1 MIRSAWHPLEIEERW
16 MRVESHCHH
25 YLQHKIPSQ
34 IAPLFGLILVAL
46 FGTFIDQLQFPA
58 PNRGFLEM
66 FRAGAWAIWTLLLV
80 ASLAPWWMSWV
91 PAPDKSARN
100 PTQISIF
107 FALACLCWVISLETQ
122 AANFYSNPNT
132 LRDLYWVYAIFPLW
146 LALGLYFTRS
156 KFHSLQNRMKWAMS
170 ICLLILPL
178 IASLIAVRMAGQDQG
193 KVLFSLWG
201 PRPHT
206 YFFLV
211 MTLLFMKRSAP
222 AGIIANPVHVLIPT
236 LYPIET
242 EFLRRQDAP
251 WMANWWRGVMDVA
264 KSLII
269 CWLLMQALLG
279 MFSDL
284 EKYTMQWKLAIS
296 PVFSIFASMV
306 VVLYQVGIS
315 RMLGVQSV
323 DGTHFAPLAK
333 SPLEYWKRDGV
344 YPYQFALRFVFFPT
358 LRIFKNP
365 AFALFVAASVFLLNR
380 TLFQG
385 LLLTPLH
392 QFASTELQSLPH
404 TLNLYRVP
412 IYYLSILLTVKFWF
426 SAKSLE
432 MSASRAWLGIVLTHL
447 LNSLADWLLVLRHA

>member
-1 MIRSAWHPLEIEERW
+1 MSRSIWHPLAIEERW
-16 MRVESHCHH
+16 LRIESHGHQ
-25 YLQHKIPSQ
+25 YLQRKVPNQ
-34 IAPLFGLILVAL
+34 IAPLFGLILAAL
-46 FGTFIDQLQFPA
+46 FGTFIDLLQFPA
-58 PNRGFLEM
+58 PNRGFLEV

-91 PAPDKSARN
+91 PSADKANRGSA
-100 PTQISIF
+100 QICTF

-122 AANFYSNPNT
+122 SANLYSNPRT
-132 LRDLYWVYAIFPLW
+132 LRDLSWIYVTFPLW

-156 KFHSLQNRMKWAMS
+156 TFHSLPLRTKWMIS
-170 ICLLILPL
+170 ICLLVLPL
-178 IASLIAVRMAGQDQG
+178 VASLIAVRMAEQDQG

-211 MTLLFMKRSAP
+211 MTLLFMKRGAP
-222 AGIIANPVHVLIPT
+222 AGIIANPIHVLIPT

-242 EFLRRQDAP
+242 EFLRRQDAQ
-251 WMANWWRGVMDVA
+251 WMANWWRGAMDVA
-264 KSLII
+264 KSLAI
-269 CWLLMQALLG
+269 CWLLMQTLVWMFNDLG
-279 MFSDL
+279 
-284 EKYTMQWKLAIS
+284 KYTTQWKLAIS

-315 RMLGVQSV
+315 RMLGVQSI
-323 DGTHFAPLAK
+323 DGTHFAPFAK

-344 YPYQFALRFVFFPT
+344 YPYQFALRFVYFPT
-358 LRIFKNP
+358 LRMMRSP
-365 AFALFVAASVFLLNR
+365 ALALFVAASVFLLNR

-392 QFASTELQSLPH
+392 QFASTELHSLPH
-404 TLNLYRVP
+404 TLNFYRVP
-412 IYYLSILLTVKFWF
+412 IYYLSIILTVKFWF

-432 MSASRAWLGIVLTHL
+432 ISASRAWLGILLTHL
-447 LNSLADWLLVLRHA
+447 LNSVADWLLVLNLA